1 MEDIPIIVLVFVFVL
16 AVMIVRPVIRM
27 MEVKVKERSGK
38 LHKSVS
44 EDIAPRLAELEE
56 RVQVLERIVT
66 DESADLHKQF
76 RDLGK

>member
-1 MEDIPIIVLVFVFVL
+1 MEDFPIIVLVFVFVL
-16 AVMIVRPVIRM
+16 AVIIVRPLIRM
-27 MEVKVKERSGK
+27 MEVKVKASERR
-38 LHKSVS
+38 HKSVS

-66 DESADLHKQF
+66 DDSADLRRQF